1 MKVADLSLIEKG
13 GEALTIQDM
22 ITSEITDEQVDS

>member
-22 ITSEITDEQVDS
+22 ITSKIADEQVDS